1 MYEAELLDAFL
12 LLSLLVIGCC
22 LPEPPG
28 PGPAALLLACLTAVA
43 FLTLAHSHCGNIM
56 DVDTTGAS
64 LETGKQEGL
73 EFGGVEASK
82 IIARRDLNYLE
93 KYKMKIKRVSEKT
106 NIDVAVIA
114 GIISRESHAGT
125 ILEDG
130 WGDHGNGFGLMQVN
144 KRYHNIVGTWDSE
157 EHITQGA
164 LILCNMIKEI
174 KKKFPSWT
182 NEQQLKGGISAYN
195 AGPKNVQSYER
206 MDIGTTKNDYAND
219 VVARAKFYKTNGY

>member
-1 MYEAELLDAFL
+1 ME
-12 LLSLLVIGCC
+12 G
-22 LPEPPG
+22 
-28 PGPAALLLACLTAVA
+28 
-43 FLTLAHSHCGNIM
+43 HSYYGNIM

-82 IIARRDLNYLE
+82 IIARRDLNNLE

-106 NIDVAVIA
+106 NIDAPMIA

-125 ILEDG
+125 ILKDG
-130 WGDHGNGFGLMQVN
+130 WGDHGNGFGLMQVD
-144 KRYHNIVGTWDSE
+144 RRHHEPIGTWDSE
-157 EHITQGA
+157 EHINQGT
-164 LILCNMIKEI
+164 LILRGMIEEI

-182 NEQQLKGGISAYN
+182 KEQQLKGGISAYN

-206 MDIGTTKNDYAND
+206 MDIGTANNDYSND

>member
-1 MYEAELLDAFL
+1 MEAR
-12 LLSLLVIGCC
+12 S
-22 LPEPPG
+22 
-28 PGPAALLLACLTAVA
+28 
-43 FLTLAHSHCGNIM
+43 SYYGNIM

-82 IIARRDLNYLE
+82 IIARKDLNNLE

-106 NIDVAVIA
+106 NIDAAVIA
-114 GIISRESHAGT
+114 AIISRESHAGT
-125 ILEDG
+125 ILKDG
-130 WGDHGNGFGLMQVN
+130 WGDHGNGFGLMQVD
-144 KRYHNIVGTWDSE
+144 KRYHKIVGTWDSE
-157 EHITQGA
+157 EHINQGA
-164 LILCNMIKEI
+164 LILCSMIEEI
-174 KKKFPSWT
+174 KKKFPPWT